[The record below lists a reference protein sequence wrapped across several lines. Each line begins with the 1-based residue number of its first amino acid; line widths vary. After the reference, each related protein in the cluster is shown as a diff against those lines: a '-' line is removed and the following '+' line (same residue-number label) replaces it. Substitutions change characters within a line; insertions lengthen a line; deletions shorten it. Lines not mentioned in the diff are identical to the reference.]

1 MEAVMRR
8 LTILAAVL
16 AAVALPG
23 AASAVTCYTVV
34 DRSDATIYQGSEPPF
49 DLSTE
54 GGPAARSALRG
65 RNEFLMISEVDH
77 CLPIS
82 PPPGAT
88 AYRAASV
95 DEIVS
100 GIREYA
106 RSTGG
111 GTTTSPGRSGGAAAA
126 SSSARSSSSGAR
138 KY

>member
-1 MEAVMRR
+1 MRR
-8 LTILAAVL
+8 LTILAAML
-16 AAVALPG
+16 AATAVPG

-34 DRSDATIYQGSEPPF
+34 DRSDTTIYQDSEPPF

-65 RNEFLMISEVDH
+65 RNEFLMISEADH

-82 PPPGAT
+82 PPPGST
-88 AYRAASV
+88 TYRAASV

-106 RSTGG
+106 RATSG
-111 GTTTSPGRSGGAAAA
+111 GTTTSAGRSGGAAPS
-126 SSSARSSSSGAR
+126 SSSARSSSSSAR

>member
-8 LTILAAVL
+8 LTILAAML
-16 AAVALPG
+16 AATAVPG
-23 AASAVTCYTVV
+23 AASAVTCYTVI
-34 DRSDATIYQGSEPPF
+34 DRSNATIYQDSEPPF

-65 RNEFLMISEVDH
+65 RNEFLTISEADH

-82 PPPGAT
+82 APPGST
-88 AYRAASV
+88 TYRAATV

-100 GIREYA
+100 GIRDYA
-106 RSTGG
+106 RTTSGS
-111 GTTTSPGRSGGAAAA
+111 TTTSAGRGGGAPA
-126 SSSARSSSSGAR
+126 SSSAARGSSSGAR

>member
-8 LTILAAVL
+8 LTILAAML
-16 AAVALPG
+16 AATAVPG

-34 DRSDATIYQGSEPPF
+34 DRSDATIYQDSEPPF

-65 RNEFLMISEVDH
+65 RNEFLMISDVEH

-82 PPPGAT
+82 APPGST
-88 AYRAASV
+88 TYRAATV

-106 RSTGG
+106 RTTGG
-111 GTTTSPGRSGGAAAA
+111 GTASAAGRSGGGRAPAPATRSS
-126 SSSARSSSSGAR
+126 SSSAR